1 MHQNNATNQ
10 PASMRIVKLIAQETG
25 SYNPAY
31 SRPYTSHITPADL
44 ESIQQR
50 VELATP
56 AGISPTV
63 FAGISSNILKP
74 SATPE
79 REVPIP
85 YGWTERRIRFILEV
99 EELTT
104 IGTVLIHYV
113 QGYTNYL
120 GITNSGNVDPNMEF
134 IINSITTINRVQQV
148 VPGIGLTLVDRIADS
163 AHILNGNI
171 LRTGSDNNSL
181 YGIRPQDVFSGIQ
194 VGHLKNGYS
203 EFMGNSRNNIV
214 DTRAQFTGTSVSSN
228 RNNLIPT
235 NFLSTLVDDFQYACG
250 LAQFGQSEEQIY
262 DRARA
267 IAFQKDLDMTQ
278 NKFLRAIS
286 SIRGYNNNNS
296 FTMKELVAIDSNI
309 YNVFKYIALTQTI
322 KATLHQAGQTSYW
335 NGTDRETLIATILSN
350 VVPALM
356 MEQLFTK
363 LVFRSTNSDMS
374 GKPNTIFIDGK
385 SLTNIDP
392 TNNYYMFKRRFEE
405 EVMFDITY
413 GNQDTYMLEM
423 HSDMFGETRITIS
436 INGGSPITY
445 TTPSFC
451 DSLNTPVVTAN
462 ANNFHQLAHDMDT
475 MFNYIDS
482 DKGLLGKGYKNQLNP
497 LV

>member
-1 MHQNNATNQ
+1 
-10 PASMRIVKLIAQETG
+10 
-25 SYNPAY
+25 
-31 SRPYTSHITPADL
+31 
-44 ESIQQR
+44 
-50 VELATP
+50 
-56 AGISPTV
+56 
-63 FAGISSNILKP
+63 
-74 SATPE
+74 
-79 REVPIP
+79 
-85 YGWTERRIRFILEV
+85 
-99 EELTT
+99 
-104 IGTVLIHYV
+104 
-113 QGYTNYL
+113 
-120 GITNSGNVDPNMEF
+120 
-134 IINSITTINRVQQV
+134 
-148 VPGIGLTLVDRIADS
+148 
-163 AHILNGNI
+163 
-171 LRTGSDNNSL
+171 
-181 YGIRPQDVFSGIQ
+181 
-194 VGHLKNGYS
+194 
-203 EFMGNSRNNIV
+203 MGNSRNNIV

-309 YNVFKYIALTQTI
+309 YNVFKYIALTQTV